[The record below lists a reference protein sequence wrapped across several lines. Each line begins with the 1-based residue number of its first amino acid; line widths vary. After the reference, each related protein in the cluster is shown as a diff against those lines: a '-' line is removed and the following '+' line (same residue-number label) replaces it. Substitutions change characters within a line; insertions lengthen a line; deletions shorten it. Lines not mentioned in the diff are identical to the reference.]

1 MKANSLSISIPS
13 ESVCKK
19 NCPYC
24 ISNMTGK
31 AEVDFTNFFRN
42 IRKAKKIADNADIS
56 CVIITGKTEPLQ
68 PENLEMFLE
77 ICKVFQDYP
86 IEVQTNG
93 TTLNQGIVVR
103 ALNEARVNTIAVS
116 IDNWSQLREQVEIL
130 KRFSILGFNTRVTIN
145 LTENILSHSFWDY
158 KRICSYSGINQIS
171 FRRLTIPN
179 NFVETEE
186 SQKAV
191 EYIQSVN
198 KESSKSF
205 IDEFNSFV
213 LKEGTFVRK
222 LSFGASIYMLDD
234 ISVTIFENCIQE
246 NSNEDDIRSLIYFED
261 GHLSTSWYGSNHG
274 RIF

>member
-13 ESVCKK
+13 EATCKK

-24 ISNMTGK
+24 ISKMTGK
-31 AEVDFTNFFRN
+31 SNVDYVNFFRN
-42 IRKAKKIADNADIS
+42 LKKARKIADNADIS

-68 PENLEMFLE
+68 PENLEMLLE
-77 ICKVFQDYP
+77 ICKMFQDYP

-93 TTLNQGIVVR
+93 TTLNQGIVLR
-103 ALNEARVNTIAVS
+103 TLNEAKVNTIAVS
-116 IDNWSQLREQVEIL
+116 IDSWSQLREQVEIL

-158 KRICSYSGINQIS
+158 IRICSYSGINQIS
-171 FRRLTIPN
+171 FRRLTIPD

-186 SQKAV
+186 SRKAV

-222 LSFGASIYMLDD
+222 LSFGASIYMFDD
-234 ISVTIFENCIQE
+234 ISVTVFENCIQE

-261 GHLSTSWYGSNHG
+261 GHMSTSWYGSNHG

>member
-13 ESVCKK
+13 EATCKK

-24 ISNMTGK
+24 ISKMTGK
-31 AEVDFTNFFRN
+31 SNVDYVNFFRN
-42 IRKAKKIADNADIS
+42 LKKARKIADNADIS

-68 PENLEMFLE
+68 PENLEMLLE
-77 ICKVFQDYP
+77 ICKMFQDYP

-93 TTLNQGIVVR
+93 TTLNQGIVLR
-103 ALNEARVNTIAVS
+103 TLNEAKVNTIAVS
-116 IDNWSQLREQVEIL
+116 IDSWSQLREQVEIL

-158 KRICSYSGINQIS
+158 IRICSYSGINQIS
-171 FRRLTIPN
+171 FRRLTIPD

-186 SQKAV
+186 SRKAV

-222 LSFGASIYMLDD
+222 LSFGASIYMFDD
-234 ISVTIFENCIQE
+234 ISVTVFENCIQE

>member
-13 ESVCKK
+13 EATCKK
-19 NCPYC
+19 SCPYC
-24 ISNMTGK
+24 ISKMTGK
-31 AEVDFTNFFRN
+31 SNVDYVNFFRN
-42 IRKAKKIADNADIS
+42 LKKARKIADNADIS

-77 ICKVFQDYP
+77 ICKMFQDYP

-93 TTLNQGIVVR
+93 TTLNQGAVLR
-103 ALNEARVNTIAVS
+103 TLNEAKVNTIAVS
-116 IDNWSQLREQVEIL
+116 IDNWNQLREQVEIL
-130 KRFSILGFNTRVTIN
+130 KRFSNLGFNTRVTIN

-158 KRICSYSGINQIS
+158 IRICSYSGINQIS

-179 NFVETEE
+179 NFAETEE

-261 GHLSTSWYGSNHG
+261 GHMSTSWYGSNHG

>member
-1 MKANSLSISIPS
+1 MKADSLSISIPS
-13 ESVCKK
+13 EATCKK

-24 ISNMTGK
+24 ISKMTGK
-31 AEVDFTNFFRN
+31 SNVDYVNFFRN
-42 IRKAKKIADNADIS
+42 LKKARKIADNADIS

-77 ICKVFQDYP
+77 ICKMFQDYP
-86 IEVQTNG
+86 TEVQTNG
-93 TTLNQGIVVR
+93 TTLNQGTVLR
-103 ALNEARVNTIAVS
+103 TLTEAKVNTIAVS
-116 IDNWSQLREQVEIL
+116 IDNWNQLREQAEIL
-130 KRFSILGFNTRVTIN
+130 KRFSKLGFNTRVTIN

-158 KRICSYSGINQIS
+158 IRICSYSGINQIS
-171 FRRLTIPN
+171 FRRLTIPD

-213 LKEGTFVRK
+213 LKEGIFVRK
-222 LSFGASIYMLDD
+222 LSFGASVYMFDD

>member
-13 ESVCKK
+13 EATCKK

-24 ISNMTGK
+24 ISKMTGK
-31 AEVDFTNFFRN
+31 SNVDYVNFFRN
-42 IRKAKKIADNADIS
+42 LKKARKIADNADIS
-56 CVIITGKTEPLQ
+56 CVIITGKIEPLQ
-68 PENLEMFLE
+68 PENLEMLLE
-77 ICKVFQDYP
+77 ICKMFQDYP

-93 TTLNQGIVVR
+93 TTLNQGIVLR
-103 ALNEARVNTIAVS
+103 TLNEAKVNTIAVS

-158 KRICSYSGINQIS
+158 IRICSYSGINQIS
-171 FRRLTIPN
+171 FRRLTIPD

-198 KESSKSF
+198 KESLKSF
-205 IDEFNSFV
+205 IDEFNSFI
-213 LKEGTFVRK
+213 LKEG
-222 LSFGASIYMLDD
+222 AMLDD
-234 ISVTIFENCIQE
+234 ISVTFFENCIQE

-261 GHLSTSWYGSNHG
+261 GHMSTSWYGSNHG